1 MVEIIAEI
9 ANSHEGS
16 VDNAKK
22 LALKSL
28 ESGADAVKFQ
38 IYFAEELLVKNH
50 PRYNHFKNQYFS
62 KKEWINLIKSV
73 KKRKGLLR
81 CFCIKAFQL
90 AKSLK
95 VDGYKI
101 HSSDLLNH
109 YLLEK
114 VSKEKKIFFLLV
126 VAKY

>member
-50 PRYNHFKNQYFS
+50 PDITILK
-62 KKEWINLIKSV
+62 INLFIK
-73 KKRKGLLR
+73 
-81 CFCIKAFQL
+81 
-90 AKSLK
+90 KS
-95 VDGYKI
+95 
-101 HSSDLLNH
+101 
-109 YLLEK
+109 
-114 VSKEKKIFFLLV
+114 
-126 VAKY
+126 